1 MSLELFLFNEDKS
14 LKVLIL
20 VGKVLVHLV
29 LISVNFL
36 EPFVLNLEPFVRY
49 RALDNVLKPEPKIPK
64 LEPKIPEIRA

>member
-1 MSLELFLFNEDKS
+1 MELFLFNEDKS

-20 VGKVLVHLV
+20 VGKVLVPLV

-49 RALDNVLKPEPKIPK
+49 RELDYVLI
-64 LEPKIPEIRA
+64 LDYLGFDFRT